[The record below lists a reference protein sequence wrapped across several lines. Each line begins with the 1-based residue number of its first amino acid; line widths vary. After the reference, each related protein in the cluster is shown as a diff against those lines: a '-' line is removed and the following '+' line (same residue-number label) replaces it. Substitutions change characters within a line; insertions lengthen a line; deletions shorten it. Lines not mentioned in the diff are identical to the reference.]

1 MSLFQD
7 RVGIILAGGYGTRL
21 YPVTKIISKHLLP
34 VYDKPMVYFPL
45 NTLIELGH
53 KEIFL
58 VTNPEYI
65 ESYKKIILD
74 LNLNININFE
84 TQLKPTGIPDVFNI
98 LKKYVLN
105 KKTTLIL
112 GDNIFF
118 SNFSY
123 FKVPNSGATITLTE
137 VENSN
142 SYGVVELKENKIISL
157 EEKPL
162 KPKSNLIATG
172 LYFFDE
178 KITNA
183 ISNLKP
189 SKRGELEII
198 DVMKYYLLENNLHYN
213 ILKNNDIWFD
223 VGSYESLYNCSKYI
237 KHQLDK

>member
-118 SNFSY
+118 QTF
-123 FKVPNSGATITLTE
+123 L
-137 VENSN
+137 
-142 SYGVVELKENKIISL
+142 
-157 EEKPL
+157 
-162 KPKSNLIATG
+162 
-172 LYFFDE
+172 
-178 KITNA
+178 
-183 ISNLKP
+183 
-189 SKRGELEII
+189 
-198 DVMKYYLLENNLHYN
+198 
-213 ILKNNDIWFD
+213 ILKFQIR
-223 VGSYESLYNCSKYI
+223 VQPSRLLRLKIQTVMALLS
-237 KHQLDK
+237 